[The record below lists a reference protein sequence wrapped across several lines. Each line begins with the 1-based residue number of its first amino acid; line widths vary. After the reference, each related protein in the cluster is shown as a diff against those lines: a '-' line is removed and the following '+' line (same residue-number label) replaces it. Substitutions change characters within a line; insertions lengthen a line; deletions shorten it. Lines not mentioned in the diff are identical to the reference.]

1 MRPVMS
7 ILNGSILAQIEM
19 AEPEGV
25 EKGNETDTKQRQQFI
40 PILEGTGRFWYTDIC
55 MKKSEGARSA
65 PEWRN
70 TYESRI

>member
-40 PILEGTGRFWYTDIC
+40 PILAGTGRFWYTDIC
-55 MKKSEGARSA
+55 MKNIRRSQ
-65 PEWRN
+65 ERSGMEE
-70 TYESRI
+70 YL